1 MCGLCS
7 DVNLSHNF
15 LESTR
20 GFEACV
26 SLRVLD
32 LSYNN
37 IAVIEGLEGLN
48 SLEHLDLTE
57 NCLRKPDNIRPLS
70 LNSSLTS
77 VRFVGNP
84 LCQGREDNKFR
95 ALMLHLLPNVSLLNG
110 LRCVKIF

>member
-1 MCGLCS
+1 MN
-7 DVNLSHNF
+7 VSHNF

-20 GFEACV
+20 GFEACL

-37 IAVIEGLEGLN
+37 ISVVEGLENLD

-57 NCLRKPDNIRPLS
+57 NCLRKPDDIRPLS
-70 LNSSLTS
+70 LNASLTS

-84 LCQGREDNKFR
+84 VCQSRDDLRFR
-95 ALMLHLLPNVSLLNG
+95 ALMLHLLPNVTLLNG
-110 LRCVKIF
+110 LR